1 MKMNDDEPHSVE
13 DNAPLGSSASGSFSN
28 STGLS
33 KKMKAFS
40 YKFKSKKS
48 FLKKKK
54 EREIIKIIVPFDENM
69 KEFLLWDFIYDYE
82 REIYSFE
89 TETDWLNRNQIY
101 ALEVKESQCDEITKF
116 LKENELLFY
125 LT

>member
-1 MKMNDDEPHSVE
+1 
-13 DNAPLGSSASGSFSN
+13 
-28 STGLS
+28 
-33 KKMKAFS
+33 
-40 YKFKSKKS
+40 
-48 FLKKKK
+48 
-54 EREIIKIIVPFDENM
+54 M

-101 ALEVKESQCDEITKF
+101 AWEVKESQCGEIIKF
-116 LKENELLFY
+116 LKENEILYY